1 MTKNLDKEGLRSI
14 VDDYQLFYVD
24 LWGVVHNGVFL
35 HKEAIKALNELTKKK
50 KDFILLTNAPRPNH
64 AVKSF
69 LETLGMEKKIRDH
82 VFTSGEAALNYLK
95 KNFLNETFYHIGPPR
110 DFDLFNDFE
119 KNKSENIEKCDYLLC
134 TGLFDDH
141 EDNLK
146 YYRDLFE
153 KNLEKKMICTNPD
166 LIVDRG
172 NKREFCAGS
181 VAMVFEKMGGK
192 VVYFGKPYPEVY
204 NQSIDNKNKKILSI
218 GDNLNTDIK
227 GANLLNYDSL
237 IISNGIHKNE
247 IEEKGIE
254 KVSKSYESICNYIQS
269 ELKW

>member
-1 MTKNLDKEGLRSI
+1 MTKNLDKEGLSSI
-14 VDDYQLFYVD
+14 VDNYQLFYVD
-24 LWGVVHNGVFL
+24 LWGVVHNGVSL
-35 HKEAIKALNELTKKK
+35 HKEAIRALNEITKKK

-69 LETLGMEKKIRDH
+69 LEKLGMQKEIRDH

-95 KNFLNETFYHIGPPR
+95 KNLSDKSFFHIGPPR
-110 DFDLFNDFE
+110 DFDLFKDFRE
-119 KNKSENIEKCDYLLC
+119 NKSEKIKDSDYLLC
-134 TGLFDDH
+134 TGLFDNHD
-141 EDNLK
+141 EDLK
-146 YYRDLFE
+146 YYKDLFE
-153 KNLEKKMICTNPD
+153 KSLEKKMICTNPD

-172 NKREFCAGS
+172 SRRELCAGS

-192 VVYFGKPYPEVY
+192 VIYFGKPYPEVY
-204 NQSIDNKNKKILSI
+204 NQSIDNKNKRILSI

-227 GANLLNYDSL
+227 GANLLNFDSL

-247 IEEKGIE
+247 IKKNGIE
-254 KVSKSYESICNYIQS
+254 QTAKSYETICNYIQS

>member
-64 AVKSF
+64 SVKSF
-69 LETLGMEKKIRDH
+69 LERLGMEKKMRDH

-95 KNFLNETFYHIGPPR
+95 KNFLNEIFYHIGPSR

-119 KNKSENIEKCDYLLC
+119 KNESDNIEKCDYLLC

-141 EDNLK
+141 EDDLK
-146 YYRDLFE
+146 YLDASFSIIPIPLGFGSALIDLF
-153 KNLEKKMICTNPD
+153 KNALNGLFRVEDTLND
-166 LIVDRG
+166 IVSPGRA
-172 NKREFCAGS
+172 ES
-181 VAMVFEKMGGK
+181 
-192 VVYFGKPYPEVY
+192 
-204 NQSIDNKNKKILSI
+204 LS
-218 GDNLNTDIK
+218 
-227 GANLLNYDSL
+227 
-237 IISNGIHKNE
+237 E
-247 IEEKGIE
+247 
-254 KVSKSYESICNYIQS
+254 
-269 ELKW
+269 